1 MRIIAGPCQHET
13 LDHSLNIAD
22 QCSEVCDKLGV
33 EYVFKA
39 SYDKANRSSEGT
51 QRGVGLFDTLDEF
64 GLMKMRMGDSLKI
77 LTDVHTTEEVGDIRK
92 HFPGIIDVVQIPAFL
107 CRQTDLI
114 HKTTQYDDWIVNIK
128 KGQFLAPWDVPGILS
143 KCKGAVVWVTER
155 GTSFGYNTLVTDFTG
170 VRWMLD
176 NLHVPV
182 VMDATHAVQRPGG
195 GKGCSGGNRDYAPYL
210 AYAAA
215 AVGVKDFFMEV
226 HPDPD
231 NAPSDGPNMIKLDD
245 FYKVAKRLKEIC
257 DGSME

>member
-13 LDHSLNIAD
+13 LEQSLDIAEH
-22 QCSEVCDKLGV
+22 CSEVCDKLGI
-33 EYVFKA
+33 EYIFKA

-51 QRGVGLFDTLDEF
+51 KRGVGLFATLDEF
-64 GLMKMRMGDSLKI
+64 GMMKYRMGSDLKI
-77 LTDVHTTEEVGDIRK
+77 LTDVHTSEEVNDIRD
-92 HFPGIIDVVQIPAFL
+92 HFPKIIDVCQIPAFL
-107 CRQTDLI
+107 CRQTDLV
-114 HKTTQYDDWIVNIK
+114 KKVTQFDDWVVNIK
-128 KGQFLAPWDVPGILS
+128 KGQFLAPWDIPGILS
-143 KCKGAVVWVTER
+143 KGQGSDIWITER

-215 AVGVKDFFMEV
+215 AVGVTNFFMEV

-231 NAPSDGPNMIKLDD
+231 NAPSDGPNMIKLED
-245 FYKVAKRLKEIC
+245 FYTVAKRLKEIV
-257 DGSME
+257 G